1 MTKRVEEGREWVE
14 EEREG
19 VKEKRE
25 GVEEGE
31 GAPGWSRGLILSLGY
46 LHVVIGPSYL
56 FKFFG
61 QLFLLSWVS
70 SHLNLLC

>member
-19 VKEKRE
+19 VKEEKE

-31 GAPGWSRGLILSLGY
+31 GAPGWTRGLSL
-46 LHVVIGPSYL
+46 V
-56 FKFFG
+56 
-61 QLFLLSWVS
+61 
-70 SHLNLLC
+70 

>member
-46 LHVVIGPSYL
+46 LHAICLSFLSAFSLVLGP
-56 FKFFG
+56 
-61 QLFLLSWVS
+61 
-70 SHLNLLC
+70 HL

>member
-31 GAPGWSRGLILSLGY
+31 GAPGWTRGLSL
-46 LHVVIGPSYL
+46 V
-56 FKFFG
+56 
-61 QLFLLSWVS
+61 
-70 SHLNLLC
+70 